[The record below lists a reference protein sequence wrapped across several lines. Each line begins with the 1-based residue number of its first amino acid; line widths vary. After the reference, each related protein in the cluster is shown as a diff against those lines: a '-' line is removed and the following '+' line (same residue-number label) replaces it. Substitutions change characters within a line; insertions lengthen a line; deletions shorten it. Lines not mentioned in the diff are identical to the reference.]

1 MIELPKSCEVNR
13 FIPKKTF
20 YEKVSI
26 SSSVKQYFT
35 ELEKI
40 YWKYKISEDTMNITK
55 TTDIEEIEIFELAL
69 KEKCDIKNIINIITK
84 KIPYIILFIIIYN
97 DEFQYA
103 IKFKEDILLTD
114 WNEEKDFNF
123 VGINLKEVYNNI
135 IRKFI
140 NDKSNENIGEIIERN
155 KQIEELKKKISV
167 LKNKINKE
175 VQFNRKVEL
184 NIELISLEK
193 ELEEVYKNDK

>member
-184 NIELISLEK
+184 NIELINLEK
-193 ELEEVYKNDK
+193 KLEELVNE